1 MLLLIPIVTFLHT
14 VFIVICVFFIYYI
27 NVYGITGSPIL
38 YEKEK
43 IFTIY

>member
-1 MLLLIPIVTFLHT
+1 MVFVCNSVVFLHT